1 MEKVPPQIPLA
12 AAPFKPRTPSLSSR
26 SKNFVWASI
35 RITLIASL
43 FFAYLWYI
51 KQPNTHP
58 QTLQVDNGPPV
69 SCTHDANITDP
80 CLVERPFGLVLLA
93 QMYNPNVGAID
104 PWLIHGLWGN
114 FCNGSY
120 LASCDPSREHDDIP
134 NLLRQYHQNFL
145 LSYMSFMWKNDSPI
159 TGVNGTDVDLWAHEW
174 NKHGTCMS
182 TLYPNCYANYQPGQ
196 EVVDYFATTVRL
208 ARSLPTSYWLG
219 DCDIMPSNERT
230 YSWAEIALCLAQ
242 GSGGFTPFI
251 GCTKDAELN
260 EIWYYHHW
268 EGGIA
273 GGHALGADSVPKS
286 TCPDEG
292 IKYLPKKD

>member
-1 MEKVPPQIPLA
+1 MEPLMEKVPPQIPLA

-114 FCNGSY
+114 FCNGSKSTETVSSEFPAELHVVHVEERFTY
-120 LASCDPSREHDDIP
+120 HGSERHRCRPVGSRMEQTRHMHVDSLP
-134 NLLRQYHQNFL
+134 ELLREL
-145 LSYMSFMWKNDSPI
+145 P
-159 TGVNGTDVDLWAHEW
+159 A
-174 NKHGTCMS
+174 
-182 TLYPNCYANYQPGQ
+182 
-196 EVVDYFATTVRL
+196 R
-208 ARSLPTSYWLG
+208 ARS
-219 DCDIMPSNERT
+219 R
-230 YSWAEIALCLAQ
+230 
-242 GSGGFTPFI
+242 
-251 GCTKDAELN
+251 
-260 EIWYYHHW
+260 
-268 EGGIA
+268 
-273 GGHALGADSVPKS
+273 
-286 TCPDEG
+286 
-292 IKYLPKKD
+292 